1 MIDLDDLEKKCTT
14 DKDDAV
20 ATKKEGSM
28 VIRRKGSGGSR
39 MVRVVRR
46 GTTLQAIK
54 KQVRKETTKSRLSR
68 DNKQEYKPRLPPT
81 NDTKIPATV
90 PRAKKRAQL
99 QRLSANGSTSSSGQL
114 SPTMRG
120 MLIGDDTAAFEDSD
134 FVLDVAGL
142 SSNVTVCQSLAT
154 LLKEHQREGLQFCW
168 KNVCSQI
175 MNYKQEGKDEIHGS
189 ILAHNMGLGKS
200 FQAVC
205 LLHTLLTHPLLT
217 SPAGIGG
224 SGGRIIHRAMLLA
237 PVNTLAN
244 WETEFEK
251 WVGTSSGRRVSAI
264 RFYPWGSD
272 TRTVMKTVKE
282 WYDYGGIL
290 CVSSEKYSNV
300 CKKYLELSKS
310 SKKKKS
316 SSVKSEKEKTDAK
329 KSARSEEDEAF
340 LRKVRSSES

>member
-1 MIDLDDLEKKCTT
+1 
-14 DKDDAV
+14 
-20 ATKKEGSM
+20 
-28 VIRRKGSGGSR
+28 

-46 GTTLQAIK
+46 GTTLRAIK

-81 NDTKIPATV
+81 NDAKIPATV

-99 QRLSANGSTSSSGQL
+99 QRLSANSSTTSSGQL

-134 FVLDVAGL
+134 FVLEVAGL

-168 KNVCSQI
+168 KTVCSQI

-217 SPAGIGG
+217 SSSAGIGG

-251 WVGTSSGRRVSAI
+251 WVGTSSESAAARELTMPVIKREVYYVSNRFRRVCRQLGTDVSWQECI
-264 RFYPWGSD
+264 PHSD
-272 TRTVMKTVKE
+272 Q
-282 WYDYGGIL
+282 DFNIAG
-290 CVSSEKYSNV
+290 VSRAWS
-300 CKKYLELSKS
+300 
-310 SKKKKS
+310 
-316 SSVKSEKEKTDAK
+316 D
-329 KSARSEEDEAF
+329 
-340 LRKVRSSES
+340 